1 MTGPLVFRTRTPA
14 PRWEDGLIAGSGRVG
29 ALVHGSADALRIS
42 LAHERFFLPANPRPG
57 APDLRAALPDLRAAV
72 DERDA
77 GESASTVLRAAL
89 TAAGYDGLV
98 WTDPLGLC
106 AVLSLSTPGG
116 ASEVERTVDLER
128 GVATVSWLDDGG
140 ARHRAH
146 TVAVRDTDTVLVA
159 LESDVA
165 VRITVRVG
173 LELDDDAPAAS
184 FAPDYSGVVE
194 GHPHAGPPA
203 HLDVRSH
210 DGSVL
215 ATSTVTSDDSAAWQ
229 VRGRSLEAVLDVPA
243 GGRRTVRL
251 DVAVTGHRPRPAGS
265 VTDWRGTLDA
275 QERTHGALVRRSLL
289 DLGSD
294 DGQPDDS
301 VEDLWARARAG
312 DATAIR
318 RAVSIAYAAG
328 RANIIA
334 ATGELPATLQGVWQ
348 GTWKPAWSAD
358 YTMNGNVQNGTVAAL
373 LSTGTPEL
381 MRSVAE
387 LVLDHLD
394 DYRDNARR
402 IFDADGMLLPARMST
417 HGIANHANA
426 DFPHVFWVGAGGW
439 VLRLIADLVSTT
451 GDRTVVDDRVW
462 ELAEGVL
469 RFAESATVTT
479 AAGRR
484 LIPGYSPENTPADA
498 VSPLAADATM
508 DVAILR
514 DAARATRLLGA
525 ARGDDSLDDRWACV
539 TADLPAFRVAADGTL
554 AEWLVPRF
562 PENLAHRHVSQLYPL
577 WYEPDP
583 AFTGDSPAAAQL
595 RAAARATIG
604 AKIAWRAADPTAPPG
619 RMEMAFGLAQLG
631 LAAAA
636 LGEADAAR
644 TCAEWLALLHWRPAL
659 TTTHDAG
666 AIFNLD
672 ASGALPAV
680 VAAMLVGSTTDT
692 VTLLPALPRDWPSG
706 EVTGLRAR
714 GGIVVDRLRW
724 DEHGATAL
732 LRFLP
737 EAEWLRPAAGTR
749 VIAGPGFSLSDVPDG
764 TGGTPRRGRLVGE
777 RIGAAPTEIRM
788 ERVVADTSRH
798 GDSSH

>member
-1 MTGPLVFRTRTPA
+1 M
-14 PRWEDGLIAGSGRVG
+14 
-29 ALVHGSADALRIS
+29 
-42 LAHERFFLPANPRPG
+42 
-57 APDLRAALPDLRAAV
+57 
-72 DERDA
+72 
-77 GESASTVLRAAL
+77 
-89 TAAGYDGLV
+89 
-98 WTDPLGLC
+98 
-106 AVLSLSTPGG
+106 
-116 ASEVERTVDLER
+116 
-128 GVATVSWLDDGG
+128 
-140 ARHRAH
+140 
-146 TVAVRDTDTVLVA
+146 
-159 LESDVA
+159 
-165 VRITVRVG
+165 
-173 LELDDDAPAAS
+173 
-184 FAPDYSGVVE
+184 
-194 GHPHAGPPA
+194 
-203 HLDVRSH
+203 
-210 DGSVL
+210 
-215 ATSTVTSDDSAAWQ
+215 
-229 VRGRSLEAVLDVPA
+229 
-243 GGRRTVRL
+243 
-251 DVAVTGHRPRPAGS
+251 
-265 VTDWRGTLDA
+265 
-275 QERTHGALVRRSLL
+275 
-289 DLGSD
+289 
-294 DGQPDDS
+294 
-301 VEDLWARARAG
+301 
-312 DATAIR
+312 
-318 RAVSIAYAAG
+318 
-328 RANIIA
+328 
-334 ATGELPATLQGVWQ
+334 
-348 GTWKPAWSAD
+348 
-358 YTMNGNVQNGTVAAL
+358 
-373 LSTGTPEL
+373 
-381 MRSVAE
+381 
-387 LVLDHLD
+387 
-394 DYRDNARR
+394 
-402 IFDADGMLLPARMST
+402 
-417 HGIANHANA
+417 
-426 DFPHVFWVGAGGW
+426 
-439 VLRLIADLVSTT
+439 LRLIADLVSTT

>member
-42 LAHERFFLPANPRPG
+42 LAHERFFLPANPRPA

-140 ARHRAH
+140 AQHRAH

-165 VRITVRVG
+165 VGITVRVG

-203 HLDVRSH
+203 HLDVSSH

-251 DVAVTGHRPRPAGS
+251 DVAVTGHRPRPAGAGT
-265 VTDWRGTLDA
+265 VWRGTLDA

-289 DLGSD
+289 DLGTD
-294 DGQPDDS
+294 DAHRDDS
-301 VEDLWARARAG
+301 VEDLWARARGG
-312 DATAIR
+312 DAAAIR

-328 RANIIA
+328 RTNIIA

-402 IFDADGMLLPARMST
+402 VFDADGMLLPARMST

-426 DFPHVFWVGAGGW
+426 DFPHLFWVGAGGW
-439 VLRLIADLVSTT
+439 ALRLIADLVSTT

-469 RFAESATVTT
+469 RFAETATTT
-479 AAGRR
+479 GERGRR
-484 LIPGYSPENTPADA
+484 LIPGYSPENTPAGA
-498 VSPLAADATM
+498 ASPLAADATM

-525 ARGDDSLDDRWACV
+525 ARGDDSLDGRWASV

-554 AEWLVPRF
+554 AEWLDPRF

-595 RAAARATIG
+595 RAAARATID

-680 VAAMLVGSTTDT
+680 VAAMLVGSTSDT

-732 LRFLP
+732 LRRLP

-749 VIAGPGFSLSDVPDG
+749 VIAGPGFSLSDVPA
-764 TGGTPRRGRLVGE
+764 
-777 RIGAAPTEIRM
+777 RIDAAPTEIKM
-788 ERVVADTSRH
+788 ERVVADTPPH
-798 GDSSH
+798 DDSSH